1 MHTADTALTALESLA
16 ADLLTRCET
25 IRAHTDLSD
34 HQRLHRASDIAD
46 DASSGLAGITRDIPL
61 I

>member
-25 IRAHTDLSD
+25 IRAATTLPDHT
-34 HQRLHRASDIAD
+34 RLHRASDLAD
-46 DASSGLAGITRDIPL
+46 DASATLAEITRNIPL